1 MMNLYEV
8 ARFLEAHD
16 NYDILTHA
24 YPDGD
29 TLGSGFALCL
39 ALRQIG
45 KKARVITT
53 GVPSKFTYLQ
63 KNIEEDYFTT
73 ETVVSVDVAADSLLG
88 SNMGKYIGKV
98 DLCIDHHGSNTF
110 TAKEKFVDKYAAAN
124 CEILYK
130 LFLRMHINFTK
141 DIADCLYTGISTDT
155 GCFRYTNTTAE
166 TMRVAA
172 SLMDFGCNTAYI
184 NKAMFETKSK
194 NKIQLERAVYDSMT
208 YCADGRC
215 AIIYTT
221 LDMLKKLNTGDDE
234 MEGLASIPRQ
244 IEGVLIGITMREK
257 EGGFFKISVRTN
269 NNINASDFCSQFGG
283 GGHPA
288 AAGCSIEGDLETV
301 KTTLEKAAE
310 KLEEFF
316 DQFRLGM
323 EQQERLLGVYGEE
336 REELEKV
343 IEIENRLGE
352 ARNLVSQKQIEAMAN
367 EELALERKLQREQE
381 IYELGSQNVENL
393 LMTIVD
399 GTSSIEDAFKAMLAS
414 IIREIYQNYVAKGA
428 ADVAGNFLVSL
439 FSAKGNAFG
448 TGGVKMFA
456 NGGVVDSP
464 TLFNYSGGT
473 GMMGE
478 AGPEAIMPLKRNSQ
492 GKLGVQVSGGSS
504 GNVSIQ
510 QHFYISA
517 NGDESVR
524 SIIRQEMPNIAN
536 AAKAAVI
543 EGKRRNEKGL

>member
-1 MMNLYEV
+1 
-8 ARFLEAHD
+8 
-16 NYDILTHA
+16 
-24 YPDGD
+24 
-29 TLGSGFALCL
+29 
-39 ALRQIG
+39 
-45 KKARVITT
+45 
-53 GVPSKFTYLQ
+53 
-63 KNIEEDYFTT
+63 
-73 ETVVSVDVAADSLLG
+73 
-88 SNMGKYIGKV
+88 MGKYIGKV

-172 SLMDFGCNTAYI
+172 TLMDFGCNTAYI

-310 KLEEFF
+310 K
-316 DQFRLGM
+316 
-323 EQQERLLGVYGEE
+323 
-336 REELEKV
+336 
-343 IEIENRLGE
+343 
-352 ARNLVSQKQIEAMAN
+352 
-367 EELALERKLQREQE
+367 
-381 IYELGSQNVENL
+381 
-393 LMTIVD
+393 
-399 GTSSIEDAFKAMLAS
+399 
-414 IIREIYQNYVAKGA
+414 
-428 ADVAGNFLVSL
+428 FLS
-439 FSAKGNAFG
+439 
-448 TGGVKMFA
+448 
-456 NGGVVDSP
+456 
-464 TLFNYSGGT
+464 
-473 GMMGE
+473 
-478 AGPEAIMPLKRNSQ
+478 
-492 GKLGVQVSGGSS
+492 
-504 GNVSIQ
+504 
-510 QHFYISA
+510 
-517 NGDESVR
+517 
-524 SIIRQEMPNIAN
+524 
-536 AAKAAVI
+536 
-543 EGKRRNEKGL
+543 